1 MAKGNESPNT
11 DAEFELFALP
21 PFSLERT
28 IAALRR
34 RTANLVEV
42 YEDGEY
48 RRVVTLDGKPRLLAV
63 RQCAPNAVRVRA
75 LDGSLGMAGQI
86 RAGALLDRMLG
97 LSFDLAPVERAVG
110 SDERLAD
117 ILAQVPGLK
126 PPRYDSLWTAL
137 LCVVPFQQVS
147 LDAGMSI
154 LNRLVIASGSTL
166 EHAGRTYYAFP
177 SPERVAAADPD
188 LLRQCGLSWIKVRTL
203 MGAAEQI
210 VSGALREEDI
220 ERLGDEEAIRLLT
233 QLPGIGPWSAQI
245 ILLRGFRRLSVF
257 PVGDSGVNG
266 TLVKLFQVDAKQAEV
281 RLRALAEALGPWKGY
296 LYFLLLA
303 WRLLQAGI
311 LVPAPPA
318 LSSPETAP
326 DARP

>member
-1 MAKGNESPNT
+1 MAKRNESPDA

-34 RTANLVEV
+34 RTANLVEM

-48 RRVVTLDGKPRLLAV
+48 RRVAALDGKLRLLAV

-75 LDGSLGMAGQI
+75 LDGSLSVADQI

-97 LSFDLAPVERAVG
+97 LSFDLAPIQRAISG
-110 SDERLAD
+110 DERLAH

-126 PPRYDSLWTAL
+126 PPGYDSLWTTL

-154 LNRLVIASGSTL
+154 LNRLVVASGTTL
-166 EHAGRTYYAFP
+166 EHDGRAYYAFP
-177 SPERVAAADPD
+177 PPERVAAADPD
-188 LLRQCGLSWIKVRTL
+188 LLRRCGLSQAKVRTL
-203 MGAAEQI
+203 IGAAEQI
-210 VSGALREEDI
+210 ASGALREEDI
-220 ERLGDEEAIRLLT
+220 ERLDDEEAIRLLT
-233 QLPGIGPWSAQI
+233 RLPGIGPWSAQI
-245 ILLRGFRRLSVF
+245 ILLRGLRRLSVF
-257 PVGDSGVNG
+257 PAGDSGVNG
-266 TLVKLFQVDAKQAEV
+266 TLVKLFQLDAKQAAA
-281 RLRALAEALGPWKGY
+281 RLRELAEALGPWKGY

-311 LVPAPPA
+311 LSPAP
-318 LSSPETAP
+318 TTP
-326 DARP
+326 DTMPSA

>member
-1 MAKGNESPNT
+1 MAKRYESPNT

-28 IAALRR
+28 VAALRR
-34 RTANLVEV
+34 RIANIVEV
-42 YEDGEY
+42 YEDSEY
-48 RRVVTLDGKPRLLAV
+48 RRVVTLDGKLCLLAV
-63 RQCAPNAVRVRA
+63 RQCAPNTVRVRA
-75 LDGSLGMAGQI
+75 LDGPLSMADQI
-86 RAGALLDRMLG
+86 RVAALLDRMLG
-97 LSFDLAPVERAVG
+97 LSFDLAPVQRAING
-110 SDERLAD
+110 DERLGQV
-117 ILAQVPGLK
+117 LAQVPGLK
-126 PPRYDSLWTAL
+126 PPGYDSLWTTL

-154 LNRLVIASGSTL
+154 LNRLVVATGSAR
-166 EHAGRTYYAFP
+166 EHAGRAYYAFP
-177 SPERVAAADPD
+177 SPERIAAADPD

-210 VSGALREEDI
+210 ASGALREEEI
-220 ERLGDEEAIRLLT
+220 ARLDDEEAVRLLT

-245 ILLRGFRRLSVF
+245 ILLRGFRRLGVF

-281 RLRALAEALGPWKGY
+281 RLRALAESLGPWKGY

-311 LVPAPPA
+311 LSPA
-318 LSSPETAP
+318 LSSPDAAP